1 MSFLGGGDTTVV
13 NTPSAPSESELELQ
27 RLAVQISQ
35 QQLEALQQQG
45 EFQQEQFE
53 SLQPFLEQQR
63 EQSAIAFEQQ
73 QQLAPI
79 QQELLELE
87 LEAIRTGPG
96 ATDEQKALIEQAT
109 QFAIQSGESDISR
122 FRESGIELLRS
133 ELAPS
138 LGLRPGDT
146 PVTLRADDLLAEATR
161 QQGQLISN
169 LRGAQVG
176 AELNFP
182 LAAGQFQAT
191 RTGAQQDIASSSSQ
205 FLSQLRQQIVQNN
218 LAKTGQVGNLNLQRA
233 STPFAGSGVLG
244 VLSAGRGSTQD
255 TSSSAGFGEI
265 AGGIGGLLAGGAAV
279 FAASSKKLKK
289 NFRSL
294 DHSETLNKVKSMD
307 VQRWN
312 YKLGDPEDHIGPYA
326 EEFRKLFGV
335 SSGVTINLMDA
346 IGVLFSAV
354 KGLNAKVE
362 ELESATS

>member
-13 NTPSAPSESELELQ
+13 NTPNAPSESELELQ
-27 RLAVQISQ
+27 RLAVDISQ

-45 EFQQEQFE
+45 VFQQEQFE

-79 QQELLELE
+79 QQELLQLE
-87 LEAIRTGPG
+87 LDAIRAGPG

-109 QFAIQSGESDISR
+109 QRAIEVGESDIGR

-169 LRGAQVG
+169 LRGAQAG

-205 FLSQLRQQIVQNN
+205 FLSQLRQQIIQNN
-218 LAKTGQVGNLNLQRA
+218 LAKTGQVGGLNLSRA
-233 STPFAGSGVLG
+233 SVPFAGSGVLAG
-244 VLSAGRGSTQD
+244 LSAGRGSTQ
-255 TSSSAGFGEI
+255 TSSGGQLGQTLS
-265 AGGIGGLLAGGAAV
+265 GIGGLLGGAAAV
-279 FAASSKKLKK
+279 APLFSSKKLKK
-289 NFRSL
+289 NFKAL
-294 DHSETLNKVKSMD
+294 DHTETLNKVKKIT
-307 VQRWN
+307 VERWN
-312 YKLGDPEDHIGPYA
+312 YKIGDPEDHIGPYA
-326 EEFRKLFGV
+326 EDFRELFGV
-335 SSGVTINLMDA
+335 SSGTTIHPIDA